1 MSHHKGHSDDS
12 VEPVGNNPLE
22 KIASGAVHVAAIVLQ
37 IAAVA
42 LVVNAIYR
50 YTVGGGFPVIDEGAR
65 FSLMIVV
72 FLGLAGTHIIGGHVK
87 VDLLLSALPKR
98 AKVII
103 NGYLVPLASM
113 FFLALLGWSGWV
125 STLKMYNLGTT
136 TPSQPYI
143 TMWPLSAVIP
153 FGCGLLFLILLLH
166 LLRRI
171 SRAFTRD
178 VSTQD

>member
-1 MSHHKGHSDDS
+1 MSHNNGHTNDS

-42 LVVNAIYR
+42 LVVNATYR
-50 YTVGGGFPVIDEGAR
+50 YTLGGGFPVIDEGAR
-65 FSLMIVV
+65 FSLLIVV
-72 FLGLAGTHIIGGHVK
+72 FLGLAGTHIVGGHVK
-87 VDLLLSALPKR
+87 VDLLLSALPRR

-113 FFLALLGWSGWV
+113 LFLSLLGWSGWV
-125 STLKMYNLGTT
+125 STLQMYKRGTT

-143 TMWPLSAVIP
+143 TMWPLNAVIP
-153 FGCGLLFLILLLH
+153 FGCALLFLILLLH
-166 LLRRI
+166 LLRRVSRAI
-171 SRAFTRD
+171 SRN
-178 VSTQD
+178 VSAQD